1 MPSGFF
7 NSLLRQAVIVVLPAD
22 LRFNT
27 PSFISATSVFDDEI
41 SSENP
46 SGFCGTMHVSMVSP
60 LCLNSSALGMLLKSY
75 VENGSF
81 MRVTSIFSSI
91 SFGIN

>member
-46 SGFCGTMHVSMVSP
+46 SGFFGSVYVSMASP

-81 MRVTSIFSSI
+81 MRVTSISSFI
-91 SFGIN
+91 F